1 MACFTHNSA
10 SAMLFN
16 ILIVLRLKVDQIF
29 HYCVV
34 WMMIREHSV
43 NAAIKRD
50 YFTAQGLHN
59 FRRNQA
65 GGPIAAIHS
74 HSNCAR
80 QLDVF

>member
-16 ILIVLRLKVDQIF
+16 ILIALRLKIDQVF
-29 HYCVV
+29 HYCGVC
-34 WMMIREHSV
+34 MMIREHSV
-43 NAAIKRD
+43 NTAIKRD
-50 YFTAQGLHN
+50 YFTAQGLHCL
-59 FRRNQA
+59 RRNQA
-65 GGPIAAIHS
+65 GSPIAAIYS